1 MYFLIR
7 KLTGGADAEAVD
19 SEYSGDRLVLGASDN
34 AAVVLPGLTGEIVV
48 SGKGDGACTVTGR
61 GLQLRLDGS
70 EVARATLPVGG
81 EVNAGD
87 YLLRVLDPPA
97 GFDVALQL
105 ETETALSDSA
115 TRASQS
121 VDKAPF
127 SLRAVSW
134 SLVLLIIIP
143 HIDMFLIS
151 IRERVAVRTYET
163 GFANYLTF
171 FTEPL
176 YLVTFIRTAVMS
188 VLATAMTLIIAF
200 PVSYYIA
207 KIAKGRLQS
216 ALFLLCLVPFWVSE
230 LVRTFGWMILLRET
244 GIFSNLL
251 QFIGIVDGPVEM
263 LYNDTAMMVGLIY
276 TSMLFMV
283 VPLVTTLESLDDSV
297 IEAGYDLGGN
307 AVTVT
312 REIVI
317 PHAIPGIVSGC
328 IVVFML
334 SLGNYLTPTMLGGK
348 ESLWFTELIYSQFIV
363 RFNWELG
370 AAFGFLLLG
379 LSSFIVW
386 IALRLTGQ
394 TLEKTMG

>member
-1 MYFLIR
+1 MRAETRLGFFLL
-7 KLTGGADAEAVD
+7 LTP
-19 SEYSGDRLVLGASDN
+19 LL
-34 AAVVLPGLTGEIVV
+34 LWLT
-48 SGKGDGACTVTGR
+48 
-61 GLQLRLDGS
+61 
-70 EVARATLPVGG
+70 
-81 EVNAGD
+81 
-87 YLLRVLDPPA
+87 
-97 GFDVALQL
+97 
-105 ETETALSDSA
+105 
-115 TRASQS
+115 
-121 VDKAPF
+121 
-127 SLRAVSW
+127 
-134 SLVLLIIIP
+134 LLIIIP

-176 YLVTFIRTAVMS
+176 YLVTFMRTALMS
-188 VLATAMTLIIAF
+188 VLATVMTLIIAF

-307 AVTVT
+307 AITVT

-317 PHAIPGIVSGC
+317 PHATPGIVSGC